1 MPDTGCGR
9 GSRRGQGGAVGVG
22 RGRCWAWAG
31 RGWAGASHSCSLIS
45 SRAPEVAVVGSEA
58 CGGLWRGCIPVRRAP
73 PEYAR
78 GRGEGGWA
86 AVALRGLRS
95 AVSTRPHPAL
105 PARAALATRARV
117 VPGRAGR
124 GLWIPPLRVGSLLRR
139 ALRRGPYP
147 GGVASWRSPPETA
160 AVSGKATVFRSGLS
174 FLLKNDAVRDRW
186 FGCVLFLS
194 LFFFFF

>member
-1 MPDTGCGR
+1 M
-9 GSRRGQGGAVGVG
+9 
-22 RGRCWAWAG
+22 
-31 RGWAGASHSCSLIS
+31 
-45 SRAPEVAVVGSEA
+45 
-58 CGGLWRGCIPVRRAP
+58 RRAP

-117 VPGRAGR
+117 VPGRGPRAVDPSCAGR
-124 GLWIPPLRVGSLLRR
+124 VASPTSP
-139 ALRRGPYP
+139 P
-147 GGVASWRSPPETA
+147 GGAL
-160 AVSGKATVFRSGLS
+160 SGWGRLLEKPSRDRCGVRKSHS
-174 FLLKNDAVRDRW
+174 FSERFEFSVENDAVRDRW

-194 LFFFFF
+194 LFFFFFFFKALTHPRLWLSQCRTLQSAVTPLLR